1 MFARNLRKPRTAE
14 PALAANS
21 LASLGMRSP
30 PCPGSGSPAPLVPAG
45 RNIHNLLMLLACP
58 NLGPSRLL
66 RCYYSPPSCGGN
78 RSLLA
83 SRSRLGAVYV
93 DLPEGRQSRRY
104 AVQFIRKSH
113 AFLLELAH
121 YGLHQCFAHEVMVSL
136 EIWTLRRFLPE
147 GFPNCRRITISP
159 I

>member
-1 MFARNLRKPRTAE
+1 MCRF
-14 PALAANS
+14 
-21 LASLGMRSP
+21 
-30 PCPGSGSPAPLVPAG
+30 APLQ
-45 RNIHNLLMLLACP
+45 
-58 NLGPSRLL
+58 
-66 RCYYSPPSCGGN
+66 
-78 RSLLA
+78 
-83 SRSRLGAVYV
+83 V
-93 DLPEGRQSRRY
+93 DLPEGGQGSGY